1 MIWRY
6 PLLLPS
12 LSFCAGIFFYYNY
25 SNFSLFVY
33 IFTCMLFLL
42 ISFEVKRLKF
52 YILITTISTLLL
64 FSGLFLSYS
73 KDLTKFSYKNFFFTA
88 TVINQKNNLLKVYL
102 HSPDPFASKIER
114 VIFRGKTNFQQGDD
128 ITIDGESV
136 GNSII
141 LATRIEKNGS
151 NSKLF
156 FKQYVENSIKQNISE
171 QEGMVFGAMLYG
183 DDLFQPPKEVYN
195 AFNRTGLLHILVV
208 SGAQVSMIFSMFF
221 YFLKRMS
228 MNPVMSF
235 VIISFFTSLFCLN
248 VGLDPPVMRAG
259 CLILFVAL
267 AELFRF
273 NYSSF
278 NLTLLALILLLI
290 FEPVSLFD
298 ISFQLTFL
306 CIFAMFFAS
315 EIRNKLNVH
324 NYIAELFI
332 LSFSVFIFLFP
343 PIVNYFNN
351 LSLLALFTNIFIT
364 PFLEIFILI
373 GFILSFLMTISG
385 FFSQYIGHFV
395 TYMTDIVIYIIK
407 GWSNIPLSSFF
418 FAKIPAFIVYLY
430 YLVLFLIIFNKYNS
444 AIFYIFL
451 ASVFFSLMI
460 FKPDDIKVYNDK
472 KGIILQSSEG
482 SFEFYKQ
489 IENCSVKTPTSKFII
504 STNQIFKPLK
514 DVIVLCEKDGVKIYR
529 DYELIYPDS
538 YNNK

>member
-1 MIWRY
+1 MIWKY

-12 LSFCAGIFFYYNY
+12 FSFCSGIFFYYKY
-25 SNFSLFVY
+25 SIFALFIY
-33 IFTCMLFLL
+33 IFTCILFLL

-52 YILITTISTLLL
+52 YILITTISTIFL
-64 FSGLFLSYS
+64 FGGLFISYD
-73 KDLTKFSYKNFFFTA
+73 KDLSKFNYKNFFFTA

-114 VIFRGKTNFQQGDD
+114 VIFRGKTNFQQGDE
-128 ITIDGESV
+128 ITFDGESI
-136 GNSII
+136 GNSLI
-141 LATRIEKNGS
+141 AANKIEKNSS

-156 FKQYVENSIKQNISE
+156 FKQYVENAIKQNISE
-171 QEGMVFGAMLYG
+171 QEGTVFGAMLYG

-228 MNPVMSF
+228 MNHVMSF

-278 NLTLLALILLLI
+278 NLTLLVLILLLI
-290 FEPVSLFD
+290 FEPNSLFD

-315 EIRNKLNVH
+315 EIRKKLNIH
-324 NYIAELFI
+324 NYIVELFI

-351 LSLLALFTNIFIT
+351 LSVLALITNIFIT
-364 PFLEIFILI
+364 PFLEIFVLI
-373 GFILSFLMTISG
+373 GFLLSFLMTISG
-385 FFSQYIGHFV
+385 VFSQHIGYFI
-395 TYMTDIVIYIIK
+395 TYMTDFVIYVIK
-407 GWSNIPLSSFF
+407 GWSNLPLSSIF
-418 FAKIPAFIVYLY
+418 FAKVPAFSVYLY

-444 AIFYIFL
+444 IIFYIFV

-460 FKPDDIKVYNDK
+460 FKPDDIKVYNVK

-482 SFEFYKQ
+482 NFEFYKQ
-489 IENCSVKTPTSKFII
+489 LENCSVKTPTSKFVI
-504 STNQIFKPLK
+504 SNNQIFKPLK

-529 DYELIYPDS
+529 DYELIYQDL
-538 YNNK
+538 YINK